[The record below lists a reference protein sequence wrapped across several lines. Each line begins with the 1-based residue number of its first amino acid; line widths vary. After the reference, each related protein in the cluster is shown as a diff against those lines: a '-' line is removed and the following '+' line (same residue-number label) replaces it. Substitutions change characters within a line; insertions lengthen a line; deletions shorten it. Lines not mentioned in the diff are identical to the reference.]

1 MIAERRPGRGP
12 QISKENRRLII
23 SQAVH
28 DARNMPRWPL
38 AARLKDLIE
47 KMGYTSPSDE
57 TLVKMISEAR
67 NKQPRDLEKPWS
79 IGACSYYNIPHDMI
93 PVLIKLQK
101 LMAEYG
107 DDEDVSR
114 VLTVREAQW
123 IARLYH
129 MAEPL
134 IREFPNAAESGF
146 LWLDFI
152 ASSYVQ
158 RERVSEQMNEQYPDT
173 TDLDRLYFY
182 SDDFLNHDVLI
193 SWWAALLPDH
203 KRAIIDAL
211 EEQRAETHR
220 DIERHKKRP
229 LSTEETKMIDDCY
242 DSMQKGGLVALREFV
257 NQSPLAQENGMIH
270 LVASVLY
277 ETVRSG
283 GIK

>member
-1 MIAERRPGRGP
+1 MNTERSGRGS
-12 QISKENRRLII
+12 QITKDVRRLII

-47 KMGYTSPSDE
+47 KMGYKSPSDE

-67 NKQPRDLEKPWS
+67 NKQPREVEKPWS
-79 IGACSYYNIPHDMI
+79 IGACSYYNIPHNMI
-93 PVLIKLQK
+93 PVLIKIQK
-101 LMAEYG
+101 LKAEY
-107 DDEDVSR
+107 DDNEDVST

-129 MAEPL
+129 VAEPL
-134 IREFPNAAESGF
+134 IRELPDASESAL

-182 SDDFLNHDVLI
+182 SDDFLNDDVLI
-193 SWWAALLPDH
+193 SWWDALLPDH
-203 KRAIIDAL
+203 RRAIIDAL
-211 EEQRAETHR
+211 EKERAVTHR
-220 DIERHKKRP
+220 DVERHKKRS
-229 LSTEETKMIDDCY
+229 LSPEETKMIDDCF
-242 DSMQKGGLVALREFV
+242 DSMKKGGLVALREFI
-257 NQSPLAQENGMIH
+257 NQSPLAQENEMMH
-270 LVASVLY
+270 LMAAILY
-277 ETVRSG
+277 ETARSG

>member
-1 MIAERRPGRGP
+1 MNTERTGRGP
-12 QISKENRRLII
+12 QISKEVRRLII

-67 NKQPRDLEKPWS
+67 NKQPRELEKPWS

-193 SWWAALLPDH
+193 SWWDALLPDH
-203 KRAIIDAL
+203 KQAIIDAL

-270 LVASVLY
+270 LMASVLY
-277 ETVRSG
+277 ETARSG

>member
-1 MIAERRPGRGP
+1 MNAERTGRGP
-12 QISKENRRLII
+12 QISKEVRRLII

-67 NKQPRDLEKPWS
+67 NKQPRELEKPWS

-203 KRAIIDAL
+203 KQAIIDAL

-270 LVASVLY
+270 LMASVLY
-277 ETVRSG
+277 ETARSG

>member
-1 MIAERRPGRGP
+1 MNTERTGRGP
-12 QISKENRRLII
+12 QISKEVRRLII

-67 NKQPRDLEKPWS
+67 NKQPRELEKPWS
-79 IGACSYYNIPHDMI
+79 IGACSYYSIPHDMI

-101 LMAEYG
+101 LKAEYG

-129 MAEPL
+129 TAEPL
-134 IREFPNAAESGF
+134 IRELPNAAESGF

-193 SWWAALLPDH
+193 SWWDALLPDH
-203 KRAIIDAL
+203 KQAIIDAL

-229 LSTEETKMIDDCY
+229 LSPEETKMIDDCY
-242 DSMQKGGLVALREFV
+242 DSLKKGGLVALREFI
-257 NQSPLAQENGMIH
+257 NQSPLAQENGMNH
-270 LVASVLY
+270 LMASILY
-277 ETVRSG
+277 ETARSG

>member
-1 MIAERRPGRGP
+1 MIAERPGRGS
-12 QISKENRRLII
+12 QISKEVRRLII

-28 DARNMPRWPL
+28 DARSMPRWPL

-47 KMGYTSPSDE
+47 KMGYKSPSDE

-67 NKQPRDLEKPWS
+67 NKQPREVEKPWS

-93 PVLIKLQK
+93 PVLIKTQK
-101 LMAEYG
+101 LKAEYG
-107 DDEDVSR
+107 DNEDVST

-129 MAEPL
+129 VAEPL
-134 IREFPNAAESGF
+134 IRELPDASESAL

-182 SDDFLNHDVLI
+182 SDDFLNDDVLI
-193 SWWAALLPDH
+193 SWWDALLPDH
-203 KRAIIDAL
+203 RRAIIDAL
-211 EEQRAETHR
+211 EEERAVTHR
-220 DIERHKKRP
+220 DIERHKKLP
-229 LSTEETKMIDDCY
+229 LSPEETKMIDDCF
-242 DSMQKGGLVALREFV
+242 DSMKKGGLVALREFI
-257 NQSPLAQENGMIH
+257 NQSPLAQENEMMH
-270 LVASVLY
+270 LMAAILY
-277 ETVRSG
+277 ETARSG

>member
-1 MIAERRPGRGP
+1 MIAERPGRGS
-12 QISKENRRLII
+12 QISKEVRRLII

-28 DARNMPRWPL
+28 DARSMPRWPL

-47 KMGYTSPSDE
+47 KMGYKSPSDE

-67 NKQPRDLEKPWS
+67 NKQPREVEKPWS

-93 PVLIKLQK
+93 PVLIKTQK
-101 LMAEYG
+101 LKAEYG
-107 DDEDVSR
+107 DNEDVST

-129 MAEPL
+129 VAEPL
-134 IREFPNAAESGF
+134 IRELPDASESAL

-182 SDDFLNHDVLI
+182 SDDFLNDDVLI
-193 SWWAALLPDH
+193 SWWDALLPDH
-203 KRAIIDAL
+203 RRAIIDAL
-211 EEQRAETHR
+211 EEERVVTYR

-229 LSTEETKMIDDCY
+229 LSPEETKMIDDCY
-242 DSMQKGGLVALREFV
+242 DSMKEDGLIALREFI
-257 NQSPLAQENGMIH
+257 NQSPIAQENGMMH
-270 LVASVLY
+270 LMAAVLY
-277 ETVRSG
+277 EIARSG

>member
-1 MIAERRPGRGP
+1 MNAERTGRGP
-12 QISKENRRLII
+12 QISKEVRRLII

-67 NKQPRDLEKPWS
+67 NKQPRELEKPWS

-203 KRAIIDAL
+203 KQAIIDAL

-229 LSTEETKMIDDCY
+229 LSPEETKMIDDCD
-242 DSMQKGGLVALREFV
+242 DSLKKGGLVALREFI

-270 LVASVLY
+270 LMTSVLY
-277 ETVRSG
+277 ETARSG